1 MTDQPAL
8 MTVEEAATYL
18 RTASVTV
25 YKLMRSGALPG
36 VKVGHSWR
44 IRRADLD
51 MYIRGNAQQ
60 QPSVRRKRPT
70 ER

>member
-1 MTDQPAL
+1 

-25 YKLMRSGALPG
+25 YKLMRSGALHG

-44 IRRADLD
+44 IRRADLEAFVTSD
-51 MYIRGNAQQ
+51 VKPPPGGRRNRGE
-60 QPSVRRKRPT
+60 KT
-70 ER
+70 EA